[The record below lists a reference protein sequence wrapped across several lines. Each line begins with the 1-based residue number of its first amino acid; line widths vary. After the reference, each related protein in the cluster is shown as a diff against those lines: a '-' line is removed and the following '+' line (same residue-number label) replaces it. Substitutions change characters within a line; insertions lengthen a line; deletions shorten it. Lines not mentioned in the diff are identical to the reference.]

1 MLYNDYNCKKITDD
15 LFIVYEFEDLKE
27 EAICEFNSKGEI
39 IIYEK
44 FKGLSLGTLIKSFMN
59 DFYIKS
65 NQQRIND

>member
-15 LFIVYEFEDLKE
+15 LFIVYEFEELKE
-27 EAICEFNSKGEI
+27 EAIGEFNSKGEI

-44 FKGLSLGTLIKSFMN
+44 FKGFSLGTLIKSFMN
-59 DFYIKS
+59 DFDIKS